1 MLENAYDRHCQEG
14 RARHEALLVEAAEW
28 RLASEARGER
38 PSLVRQGARLA
49 GRSLV
54 QLGASLM
61 RFGRAESAVILE
73 PPPSTRSIA
82 MN

>member
-1 MLENAYDRHCQEG
+1 MLENSYDRHCQEG
-14 RARHEALLVEAAEW
+14 RARHEALLTEAAEW
-28 RLASEARGER
+28 RLASQAHA
-38 PSLVRQGARLA
+38 PSSSVVRHGARLA
-49 GRSLV
+49 GRALV

-61 RFGRAESAVILE
+61 RYGRAESAVILE